1 MSSAG
6 ARRRALRG
14 LLARGDAAEQAEL
27 AKGLAAE
34 GFVVSQSTVSRDLR
48 FLGVVKDRQGRYR
61 LDSRNAR
68 AESSTDP
75 ERKLGKVINSYTVSI
90 EASANLVVMR
100 TFPGAA
106 SVVASALDAALEKG
120 EIVSVL
126 GTVAGDDT
134 ILVVAARPS
143 GGRNVKERLE
153 SIGEMV

>member
-1 MSSAG
+1 MGSAG

-14 LLARGDAAEQAEL
+14 LLARGGAGEQAEL
-27 AKGLAAE
+27 AKGLAEE

-48 FLGVVKDRQGRYR
+48 YLGVVKDLEGRYR
-61 LDSRNAR
+61 LNSANN
-68 AESSTDP
+68 ESVEPMDP
-75 ERKLGKVINSYTVSI
+75 DRKLGRVINSYTLSI

-106 SVVASALDAALEKG
+106 SVVASALDASLETG
-120 EIVSVL
+120 EVGNVL

-143 GGRNVKERLE
+143 GGRSVKERLE
-153 SIGEMV
+153 QIGELT

>member
-14 LLARGDAAEQAEL
+14 LLARGGAREQAEL
-27 AKGLAAE
+27 ARGLAEE

-48 FLGVVKDRQGRYR
+48 YLGVVKNQEGRYR
-61 LDSRNAR
+61 LNSRNNE
-68 AESSTDP
+68 AEDPVDP
-75 ERKLGKVINSYTVSI
+75 ERRLGRVINSYTLSI

-106 SVVASALDAALEKG
+106 SVVASALDASLETG
-120 EIVSVL
+120 EVGNVL
-126 GTVAGDDT
+126 GTLAGDDT

-143 GGRNVKERLE
+143 GGRGVKERLE
-153 SIGEMV
+153 QIGEMT